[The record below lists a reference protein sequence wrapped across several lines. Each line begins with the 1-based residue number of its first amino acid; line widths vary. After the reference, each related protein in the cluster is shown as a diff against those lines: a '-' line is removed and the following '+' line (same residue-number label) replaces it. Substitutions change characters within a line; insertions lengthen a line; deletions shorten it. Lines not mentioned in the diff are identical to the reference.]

1 MFDAYQVRPAVR
13 GKDEGAIRL
22 QCEQELD
29 RYLDESVQ
37 VVYTGV
43 DQSGKVEWANP
54 LGWWNHRCG
63 VYPNVARLAK
73 MYLCIP
79 ATSAPSKRIFSIAS
93 LIISKLRASI
103 TPSNAEILLFL
114 HEELPWFEEHVG

>member
-1 MFDAYQVRPAVR
+1 MTSIPNEIQTTN
-13 GKDEGAIRL
+13 
-22 QCEQELD
+22 CEQELD
-29 RYLDESVQ
+29 RYLGRL
-37 VVYTGV
+37 YRCV

-79 ATSAPSKRIFSIAS
+79 ATSAPSERIFSVAS

-114 HEELPWFEEHVG
+114 HEELPWFEEHIG